1 MRALLPALFL
11 LALSTPALAQPDDPS
26 SLTLKAPPKQAHVI
40 IDGAAWRC
48 SGDSCVAAGGDSQR
62 PLRACRRVVAELG
75 PVSAFT
81 WQGQALSAEDI
92 AACNTAARK

>member
-1 MRALLPALFL
+1 MRPLLSLAFA

-26 SLTLKAPPKQAHVI
+26 SLTLRSTPKTAHVI

-48 SGDSCVAAGGDSQR
+48 SGDTCRATGGESQR

-75 PVSAFT
+75 AVTAFT
-81 WQGQALSAEDI
+81 WQGQALSADDI
-92 AACNTAARK
+92 AQCNTAAKR